1 MDVYTASKDTSIA
14 AYIDWLIDKI
24 NSIGHLVMQDF
35 VVITLKRLLTGETS
49 ASQH

>member
-1 MDVYTASKDTSIA
+1 MGFYIASKDTSIA

-35 VVITLKRLLTGETS
+35 MVIILEWLLTGETR